1 MYHYSEYQQAT
12 QAIPGRDGLTLLISN
27 VNPSLLNLAERYI
40 ALGYSVIPLYGD
52 RDPNRAKVAAI
63 PWSEF
68 QRCKPTLDEIRYW
81 FAEQRYQGLA
91 VLTGH
96 ISGLVVLDFDTPRA
110 FSHFC
115 CQLPQLIDT
124 YTVKSRR
131 GHHLYFRLP
140 SDLRLPSLK
149 GQGLDLLSDGKYVVA
164 PPTSINGWEY
174 KVSRHTELYTLTRTD
189 VEGILAL
196 LGVAAATS
204 PEALP
209 TPELEAAIGV
219 FEDARTTRVTPL
231 KRFLTDYDLLYLYR
245 RLADRRGRNE
255 ALFRVSLLARD
266 NGWNISDARACLV
279 NAHIKRPPGGHHRH
293 ETSEQRRREAICTI
307 RSAFSRPARTR
318 RQSLSYNTQQLPNGV
333 REALLQLKQTSTI
346 RVVEGLR
353 LAGYMA
359 GQRFTCDEAL
369 EKLNGRVGRDSIR
382 QALKAITP
390 SGQPI
395 FDSLPPR
402 TPNPANAD
410 LTKSQN
416 QPNNCF
422 LGTAQKPG
430 KIRRGRPAQVF
441 VMPGNLEL
449 CEKLGVR
456 SLMSDPIGAEDLQSA
471 KNTRQA
477 VHRELIKR
485 RPGLYPR
492 RWLARRLGVCIRTLQ
507 AYNQAIPIQV
517 RPMYLEMPV
526 TWSTL
531 HRIPDDLEVGGT
543 FLQDAVGKCYPA
555 RRVIATQLLRK
566 GRHIIYKRRDVNYYF
581 YGDSPPDLAVRLGLH
596 PNAHEWES
604 KQAPMK
610 EYVRQHEKAARRQ
623 LEAHQQTVIQRVTME
638 KASSSP
644 VLLNLPLSEPNSV
657 DSPIGAAPQKLP
669 SKNQNVR
676 SQPKRKRHYRKPLA
690 DERMER
696 LAQQIHTQTNR
707 SPYGNPNG
715 MSIFNARR
723 LVDTYGVG
731 AVESALKRMVWM
743 RERDKITNPS
753 GFMVTVSRTLW
764 RQQNGATDL
773 GTSAPRF
780 KGEPTRKGHSTYRQ
794 PSKDPLMKSESWLR
808 WRARFAE
815 AQGDWDGAA
824 YWRSKIKK
832 EIPF

>member
-1 MYHYSEYQQAT
+1 M
-12 QAIPGRDGLTLLISN
+12 TLLISN
-27 VNPSLLNLAERYI
+27 VNPSLLDFAEHYVG
-40 ALGYSVIPLYGD
+40 LGYSVIPLLGD

-68 QRCKPTLDEIRYW
+68 QQRKPTLDKIRYW
-81 FAEQRYQGLA
+81 FTERQYQGLA
-91 VLTGH
+91 ILTGH
-96 ISGLVVLDFDTPRA
+96 ISGLVVLDFDTPAA
-110 FSHFC
+110 FSRFC

-140 SDLRLPSLK
+140 SDLHLPSLK

-174 KVSRHTELYTLTRTD
+174 KVARHTELYTLTQKD
-189 VEGILAL
+189 VEGILTL
-196 LGVAAATS
+196 LGAAAATS
-204 PEALP
+204 PEP
-209 TPELEAAIGV
+209 VHTPAFETATGV
-219 FEDARTTRVTPL
+219 FEDAETACVTPL
-231 KRFLTDYDLLYLYR
+231 SRVLTDYDLLYLYR
-245 RLADRRGRNE
+245 RLANRRGRNE
-255 ALFRVSLLARD
+255 ALFRVSILARD
-266 NGWNISDARACLV
+266 NGWAIADVLTCLV
-279 NAHIKRPPGGHHRH
+279 DVHVKQLPNGQHRQ
-293 ETSEQRRREAICTI
+293 ETDEQRRREAICTI
-307 RSAFSRPARTR
+307 QSAFSRPARSR
-318 RQSLSYNTQQLPNGV
+318 RQNLSYHTRQLPNSV

-353 LAGYMA
+353 LAGYVP

-369 EKLNGRVGRDSIR
+369 EKLNGRVGRDSVR

-395 FDSLPPR
+395 FESLPPR

-410 LTKSQN
+410 IAENQN
-416 QPNNCF
+416 HPKKCF
-422 LGTAQKPG
+422 LGTVQKSG

-449 CEKLGVR
+449 CEKLGVKP
-456 SLMSDPIGAEDLQSA
+456 SISDLISTEDLQSA

-477 VHRELIKR
+477 IHRELIKR
-485 RPGLYPR
+485 RPGLYLR

-507 AYNQAIPIQV
+507 AYNHAIPIQA
-517 RPMYLEMPV
+517 RPTYLEMPV

-531 HRIPDDLEVGGT
+531 HRIPDEFEVGGA
-543 FLQDAVGKCYPA
+543 FLQDEAGKRYPA
-555 RRVIATQLLRK
+555 RRVIAVQLLRTR
-566 GRHIIYKRRDVNYYF
+566 RHIIYKRRDVNYYF
-581 YGDSPPDLAVRLGLH
+581 YGDSPPDIAVRLGLH
-596 PNAHEWES
+596 PNAQVWES
-604 KQAPMK
+604 KQAQMK
-610 EYVRQHEKAARRQ
+610 EYVRQHEEAARQQ
-623 LEAHQQTVIQRVTME
+623 LEARLQTVIQKTPVE
-638 KASSSP
+638 KIASSP
-644 VLLNLPLSEPNSV
+644 VLSNLPLPEPNLV

-690 DERMER
+690 DQRMER

-723 LVDTYGVG
+723 LVDTYGVA
-731 AVESALKRMVWM
+731 AVEQAFKRMVWM
-743 RERDKITNPS
+743 QERGKITNPS

-764 RQQNGATDL
+764 RQHHETTNP
-773 GTSAPRF
+773 GTPAPRF
-780 KGEPTRKGHSTYRQ
+780 RGEPTRKGRSTYR
-794 PSKDPLMKSESWLR
+794 PPAKDPLMRSESWLR
-808 WRARFAE
+808 WRAQFAE
-815 AQGDWDGAA
+815 EQGDWDGAA
-824 YWRSKIKK
+824 FWRSKNNR